1 MFRFREIFGNDA
13 ELFLRRRPFLGTRHR
28 RTRSSRGERVGQQKR
43 ALHRDVSFVYAREEI
58 RGGTKV
64 TLDYKTMTKFF
75 YLVFRV
81 SKWKGKREGGRSGQK
96 ILPDDFERINASS

>member
-1 MFRFREIFGNDA
+1 
-13 ELFLRRRPFLGTRHR
+13 
-28 RTRSSRGERVGQQKR
+28 
-43 ALHRDVSFVYAREEI
+43 
-58 RGGTKV
+58 
-64 TLDYKTMTKFF
+64 MTKFF

>member
-1 MFRFREIFGNDA
+1 M
-13 ELFLRRRPFLGTRHR
+13 
-28 RTRSSRGERVGQQKR
+28 
-43 ALHRDVSFVYAREEI
+43 
-58 RGGTKV
+58 
-64 TLDYKTMTKFF
+64 TLDYNTKQRILMTKFF